1 MKRSL
6 FPVPLATACR
16 IYRYRICI
24 AALELRISAAWCM
37 SLALSTS
44 AEAEMIL
51 ALDSRSVLEVMDRS
65 AWSSGVMVMS
75 LMKICSTNTP
85 RLMETYPIS

>member
-1 MKRSL
+1 MNKSL

-16 IYRYRICI
+16 IYRYLICM
-24 AALELRISAAWCM
+24 AAFELRMSAAWCM

-51 ALDSRSVLEVMDRS
+51 AFDSR
-65 AWSSGVMVMS
+65 
-75 LMKICSTNTP
+75 
-85 RLMETYPIS
+85 